1 MRVLPL
7 TIIAAAALL
16 SACATSRP
24 TVGPSGRAAHSITC
38 GAAMQHQCWEK
49 AGEVC
54 PTGYD
59 VVTAGGGQYL
69 GQVTTSHGNAS
80 WNKNSGQAR
89 AGGLSTPMVTPG
101 RMLVECRE

>member
-1 MRVLPL
+1 MRTLIL
-7 TIIAAAALL
+7 ATLAAAAVL
-16 SACATSRP
+16 SGCATSRQ
-24 TVGPSGRAAHSITC
+24 TTGPSGRAAHSITC

-54 PTGYD
+54 PAGYD

-69 GQVTTSHGNAS
+69 GQVSTAHANAS
-80 WNKNSGQAR
+80 WNRKGGQAN

-101 RMLVECRE
+101 RLLVECRG